1 MLPVIVNVVAAEVA
15 VGVPL
20 IVMVLDAHDA
30 VTPAGNPVGEPMPV
44 APVVAIV
51 IAVKAV
57 LIHKVGLEDG
67 LPAVFAAVTT
77 IVPVAFTPNPMIV
90 PQAQQQEPASQGILS
105 VEKKTEEKD
114 EEIEGDT
121 NSKKKIIVNL
131 S

>member
-1 MLPVIVNVVAAEVA
+1 MSPVYGNSPVTGASLAQPLTFGNAAMSLQGQPIQTVQPSVVIPN
-15 VGVPL
+15 PL
-20 IVMVLDAHDA
+20 
-30 VTPAGNPVGEPMPV
+30 
-44 APVVAIV
+44 
-51 IAVKAV
+51 
-57 LIHKVGLEDG
+57 
-67 LPAVFAAVTT
+67 
-77 IVPVAFTPNPMIV
+77 VPVAFTPNPMIV